1 MFNVW
6 VMARH
11 GRRSTVSQTRRANMH
26 MRARDQVG
34 SIRHLLCVGVLALG
48 WIGTA
53 QAQAHLD
60 ALIERECRP
69 LGVLPAIARGIIAV
83 ESNANPLALGVQF
96 QGGHRSYYPTRKA
109 YALALLDLL
118 LSHTD
123 NVGIG
128 LMQINWRAW
137 GQRLGVQPGALLEP
151 GLNVRTGC
159 RILRDELLRLGVSR
173 GIGAYHSPT
182 PARRRW
188 YRAKVVEAIE
198 RGRR

>member
-1 MFNVW
+1 MRIDFNHLMRV
-6 VMARH
+6 VPCLLLSGIMALMWMLP
-11 GRRSTVSQTRRANMH
+11 SQAYADLN
-26 MRARDQVG
+26 A
-34 SIRHLLCVGVLALG
+34 LL
-48 WIGTA
+48 
-53 QAQAHLD
+53 
-60 ALIERECRP
+60 ERECRP
-69 LGVLPAIARGIIAV
+69 QGVLPDIARGIIAV

-96 QGGHRSYYPTRKA
+96 RGVHRSYYPQHKA
-109 YALALLDLL
+109 YAQALLNLV

-137 GQRLGVQPGALLEP
+137 GEKLDLKPSDLLEP

-159 RILRDELLRLGVSR
+159 RILRDELLRHGVTK

-188 YRAKVVEAIE
+188 YRSKVSEAI
-198 RGRR
+198 GRAKP

>member
-60 ALIERECRP
+60 ALIDRARMPPPGRVTRHCQGHYRGREQRQP
-69 LGVLPAIARGIIAV
+69 PGPGRAVPGGPPVVLPNAQSVRPGPARPAPV
-83 ESNANPLALGVQF
+83 A
-96 QGGHRSYYPTRKA
+96 H
-109 YALALLDLL
+109 
-118 LSHTD
+118 
-123 NVGIG
+123 
-128 LMQINWRAW
+128 
-137 GQRLGVQPGALLEP
+137 GQRRHWPHADQLARVGPTVGGA
-151 GLNVRTGC
+151 TGC
-159 RILRDELLRLGVSR
+159 IV
-173 GIGAYHSPT
+173 GAWPQCAYRVPDS
-182 PARRRW
+182 AR
-188 YRAKVVEAIE
+188 
-198 RGRR
+198 